1 MQDTKLNGARIEYL
15 DGVRA
20 FALILGIVFHASLS
34 FMPIFIGW
42 AVMDINTSNNIGAFV
57 VVSHSFRMELFFL
70 IAGYLSCLSASKY
83 GVRHFLKSRLIR
95 IGIPFIV
102 GWILLRPL
110 IISGWTMG
118 GQSMTGDVDIWAG
131 LLSGMDSFNG
141 QDILVGTHLWFLY
154 YLLIISAS
162 VLLLR
167 WLITANSRINMIVVR
182 RVDKLINW
190 VVNTP
195 FIKVLLVLPITAC
208 LWFMNGWGVDTPDK
222 SLWPMWPVF
231 LLYGGFFGFG
241 WLLVRTKENLDNL
254 TNFSWWLV
262 ATCLMSI
269 VAVLMLSRYEMQ
281 GAHDYY
287 AWIKL
292 AYLFS
297 YALMMCGLVSITIA
311 VFRVVMSK
319 SSAFIRYL
327 ADASYWLYL
336 IHLPVV
342 VWLQIAVAELS
353 WHWSLKWGAICT
365 LTVIFSLLIYD
376 LFVRATFIGAL
387 LNGKR
392 QASII
397 RTQTQT
403 IIFSKKS

>member
-42 AVMDINTSNNIGAFV
+42 AVMDINTSSNIGAFV

-70 IAGYLSCLSASKY
+70 IAGYLSCLSASKH
-83 GVRHFLKSRLIR
+83 GVRYFLKSRLIR

-131 LLSGMDSFNG
+131 LLSGLNSFNG

-154 YLLIISAS
+154 YLLIISGSA
-162 VLLLR
+162 LLLR
-167 WLITANSRINMIVVR
+167 CLITANDRINAIVTS
-182 RVDKLINW
+182 RVDKLINSLAK
-190 VVNTP
+190 TP
-195 FIKVLLVLPITAC
+195 FIKVLLILPITGC
-208 LWFMNGWGVDTPDK
+208 MWFMNGWGVDTPDK

-231 LLYGGFFGFG
+231 FLYGGFFGFG
-241 WLLVRTKENLDNL
+241 WLLARTNDNLDSL
-254 TNFSWWLV
+254 TSFSWWLV
-262 ATCLMSI
+262 AVCIVSI
-269 VAVLMLSRYEMQ
+269 VTVLVLSRYEIQ

-292 AYLFS
+292 GYLVS
-297 YALMMCGLVSITIA
+297 YALMMCSLISLTIS
-311 VFRVVMSK
+311 VFRAVMSK
-319 SSAFIRYL
+319 SAAVIRYL

-353 WHWSLKWGAICT
+353 WHWSLKWGVICT
-365 LTVIFSLLIYD
+365 LTIILSLLIYD
-376 LFVRATFIGAL
+376 LFVRATFVGAL

-392 QASII
+392 QASAII
-397 RTQTQT
+397 TRAQA

>member
-1 MQDTKLNGARIEYL
+1 MQDTKLRSARIEYL

-42 AVMDINTSNNIGAFV
+42 AVMDINTSSNISAFV

-70 IAGYLSCLSASKY
+70 IAGYLSCLSASKH
-83 GVRHFLKSRLIR
+83 GVKHFLKSRLIR
-95 IGIPFIV
+95 IGIPFVV

-131 LLSGMDSFNG
+131 LISGMDSFNG
-141 QDILVGTHLWFLY
+141 QDVLVGTHLWFLY

-162 VLLLR
+162 LLSLR
-167 WLITANSRINMIVVR
+167 WLITANSHIHMIVVR
-182 RVDKLINW
+182 HVDKLINW
-190 VVNTP
+190 IVNTP
-195 FIKVLLVLPITAC
+195 FIKFLLVLPITAC

-231 LLYGGFFGFG
+231 LLYAGFFCFG
-241 WLLVRTKENLDNL
+241 WMLAQTKDSLDKL
-254 TNFSWWLV
+254 TRFNWWLV
-262 ATCLMSI
+262 VVCIVSI
-269 VAVLMLSRYEMQ
+269 VTVLMLSRYEMQ

-287 AWIKL
+287 TWIKL
-292 AYLFS
+292 GYLIS
-297 YALMMCGLVSITIA
+297 YALMMCSLVSITIA
-311 VFRVVMSK
+311 VFRVAMSK
-319 SSAFIRYL
+319 GTAFIRYL

-342 VWLQIAVAELS
+342 VWLQIAVAELP

-365 LTVIFSLLIYD
+365 LTVIFSLIIYD
-376 LFVRATFIGAL
+376 LLVRATFIGAL

-392 QASII
+392 QAPIM
-397 RTQTQT
+397 RTQTQA

>member
-1 MQDTKLNGARIEYL
+1 MQSVRPSSARLAYL

-20 FALILGIVFHASLS
+20 FALILGIIFHASLS

-42 AVMDINTSNNIGAFV
+42 AVMDINTSDNIGAFV

-70 IAGYLSCLSASKY
+70 IAGYLSCLSVSKH
-83 GVRHFLKSRLIR
+83 GVKHFFKLRLIR
-95 IGIPFIV
+95 IGIPFVV

-110 IISGWTMG
+110 IISGWAMG
-118 GQSMTGDVDIWAG
+118 GQSMSGDVDIWAG
-131 LLSGMDSFNG
+131 LLSGLDSFNG

-154 YLLIISAS
+154 YLLIISGSALS
-162 VLLLR
+162 LH
-167 WLITANSRINMIVVR
+167 WLISANSRINTTVVG
-182 RVDKLINW
+182 RVDKLVNW
-190 VVNTP
+190 LVNTP

-231 LLYGGFFGFG
+231 FLYGGFFSFG
-241 WLLVRTKENLDNL
+241 WLLARTKENLDKL
-254 TNFSWWLV
+254 TSFSGWLV
-262 ATCLMSI
+262 VICIVSI
-269 VAVLMLSRYEMQ
+269 VTVLMLSRYEMQ

-287 AWIKL
+287 TWIKL
-292 AYLFS
+292 GYLFS
-297 YALMMCGLVSITIA
+297 YALMMCSLVSITMA
-311 VFRVVMSK
+311 VFRAVMSK
-319 SSAFIRYL
+319 SGAFIRYL

-336 IHLPVV
+336 IHLPIV
-342 VWLQIAVAELS
+342 VWLQIAVAELP

-365 LTVIFSLLIYD
+365 LTVILSLLIYD
-376 LFVRATFIGAL
+376 LLVRATFIGAL

-392 QASII
+392 QASTIL
-397 RTQTQT
+397 QTQA

>member
-1 MQDTKLNGARIEYL
+1 MQDTKLSSARIEYL

-42 AVMDINTSNNIGAFV
+42 AVMDINTSSNIGAFV

-70 IAGYLSCLSASKY
+70 IAGYLSCLSASKH
-83 GVRHFLKSRLIR
+83 GVKHFLKSRLIR
-95 IGIPFIV
+95 IGIPFVV

-118 GQSMTGDVDIWAG
+118 GQSMSGDVDIWAG
-131 LLSGMDSFNG
+131 LISGLDIFNG
-141 QDILVGTHLWFLY
+141 QDVLVGTHLWFLY

-162 VLLLR
+162 LLSLR
-167 WLITANSRINMIVVR
+167 WLITANSHIHMIVVR
-182 RVDKLINW
+182 HVDKLINW
-190 VVNTP
+190 IVNTP

-231 LLYGGFFGFG
+231 LLYGGFFCFG
-241 WLLVRTKENLDNL
+241 WMLAQTKDSLDKL
-254 TNFSWWLV
+254 TRFNWWLV
-262 ATCLMSI
+262 VVCIVSI
-269 VAVLMLSRYEMQ
+269 VTVLMLSRYEMQ

-287 AWIKL
+287 TWIKL
-292 AYLFS
+292 GYLIS
-297 YALMMCGLVSITIA
+297 YALMMCSLVSITIA
-311 VFRVVMSK
+311 VFRVTMSK
-319 SSAFIRYL
+319 STAFIRYL

-342 VWLQIAVAELS
+342 VWLQIAVAELP

-365 LTVIFSLLIYD
+365 LTVIFSLIIYD
-376 LFVRATFIGAL
+376 LLVRATFIGAL

-392 QASII
+392 QAPIM
-397 RTQTQT
+397 RTQAQA

>member
-1 MQDTKLNGARIEYL
+1 MQSVRPSSARLAYL

-20 FALILGIVFHASLS
+20 FALILGIIFHASLS

-42 AVMDINTSNNIGAFV
+42 AVMDINTSDNIGAFV

-70 IAGYLSCLSASKY
+70 IAGYLSCLSVSKH
-83 GVRHFLKSRLIR
+83 GVKHFFKLRLIR

-110 IISGWTMG
+110 IISGWAMG
-118 GQSMTGDVDIWAG
+118 GQSMSGDVDIWAG
-131 LLSGMDSFNG
+131 LLSGLDSFNG

-154 YLLIISAS
+154 YLLIISGSALS
-162 VLLLR
+162 LH
-167 WLITANSRINMIVVR
+167 WLISANSRINTTVVG
-182 RVDKLINW
+182 RVDKLVNW
-190 VVNTP
+190 LVNTP

-231 LLYGGFFGFG
+231 FLYGGFFSFG
-241 WLLVRTKENLDNL
+241 WLLARTKENLDKL
-254 TNFSWWLV
+254 TSFSGWLV
-262 ATCLMSI
+262 VICIVSI
-269 VAVLMLSRYEMQ
+269 VTVLMLSRYEMQ

-287 AWIKL
+287 TWIKL
-292 AYLFS
+292 GYLFS
-297 YALMMCGLVSITIA
+297 YALMMCSLVSITMA
-311 VFRVVMSK
+311 VFRAVMSK
-319 SSAFIRYL
+319 SAAFIRYL

-336 IHLPVV
+336 IHLPIV
-342 VWLQIAVAELS
+342 VWLQIAVAELP

-365 LTVIFSLLIYD
+365 LTVILSLLIYD
-376 LFVRATFIGAL
+376 LLVRATFIGAL

-392 QASII
+392 QASTIL
-397 RTQTQT
+397 QTQA

>member
-1 MQDTKLNGARIEYL
+1 MQSVRPSSSRLAYL

-20 FALILGIVFHASLS
+20 FALILGIIFHASLS

-42 AVMDINTSNNIGAFV
+42 AVMDINTSDNIGAFV

-70 IAGYLSCLSASKY
+70 IAGYLSCLSVSKH
-83 GVRHFLKSRLIR
+83 GVKHFFKLRLIR
-95 IGIPFIV
+95 IGIPFVV

-110 IISGWTMG
+110 IISGWAMG
-118 GQSMTGDVDIWAG
+118 GQSMSGDVDIWAG
-131 LLSGMDSFNG
+131 LLNGLDSFNG

-154 YLLIISAS
+154 YLLIISGSALS
-162 VLLLR
+162 LR
-167 WLITANSRINMIVVR
+167 WLITANCRINTTVVG
-182 RVDKLINW
+182 RVDKLVNW
-190 VVNTP
+190 LVNTP

-231 LLYGGFFGFG
+231 FLYGGFFSFG
-241 WLLVRTKENLDNL
+241 WLLARTKENLDKL
-254 TNFSWWLV
+254 TSFSGWLV
-262 ATCLMSI
+262 VICIVSI
-269 VAVLMLSRYEMQ
+269 VTVLMLSRYEMQ

-287 AWIKL
+287 TWIKL
-292 AYLFS
+292 GYLFS
-297 YALMMCGLVSITIA
+297 YALMMCSLVSITMA
-311 VFRVVMSK
+311 VFRAVMSK
-319 SSAFIRYL
+319 SAAFIRYL

-336 IHLPVV
+336 IHLPIV
-342 VWLQIAVAELS
+342 VWLQIAVAELP

-365 LTVIFSLLIYD
+365 LTVILSLLIYD
-376 LFVRATFIGAL
+376 LLVRATFIGAL

-392 QASII
+392 QASTIL
-397 RTQTQT
+397 QTQA

>member
-1 MQDTKLNGARIEYL
+1 MQDTKLRSARIEYL

-42 AVMDINTSNNIGAFV
+42 AVMDINTSSNIGAFV

-70 IAGYLSCLSASKY
+70 IAGYLSCLSASKH
-83 GVRHFLKSRLIR
+83 GVKHFFKSRLIR
-95 IGIPFIV
+95 IGIPFVV

-118 GQSMTGDVDIWAG
+118 GQSMSGDVDIWAG
-131 LLSGMDSFNG
+131 LISGMDSFNG
-141 QDILVGTHLWFLY
+141 QDVLVGTHLWFLY

-162 VLLLR
+162 LLSLR
-167 WLITANSRINMIVVR
+167 WLITANSHIHMIVVR
-182 RVDKLINW
+182 HVDKLINW
-190 VVNTP
+190 IVNTP

-208 LWFMNGWGVDTPDK
+208 LWFMNSWGVDTPDK

-231 LLYGGFFGFG
+231 LLYGGFFCFG
-241 WLLVRTKENLDNL
+241 WMLAQTKDSLDKL
-254 TNFSWWLV
+254 TRFNWWLV
-262 ATCLMSI
+262 VVCIVSI
-269 VAVLMLSRYEMQ
+269 VTVLMLSRYEMQ

-287 AWIKL
+287 TWIKL
-292 AYLFS
+292 GYLIS
-297 YALMMCGLVSITIA
+297 YALMMCSLVSITIA

-319 SSAFIRYL
+319 STAFIRYL

-342 VWLQIAVAELS
+342 VWLQIAVAELP

-365 LTVIFSLLIYD
+365 LTVIFSLIIYD
-376 LFVRATFIGAL
+376 LLVRATFIGAL

-392 QASII
+392 QAPIM
-397 RTQTQT
+397 RTQAQA

>member
-1 MQDTKLNGARIEYL
+1 MQDTKLRSARIEYL

-42 AVMDINTSNNIGAFV
+42 AVMDINTSSNIGAFV

-70 IAGYLSCLSASKY
+70 IAGYLSCLSASKH
-83 GVRHFLKSRLIR
+83 GVKHFFKSRLIR
-95 IGIPFIV
+95 IGIPFVV

-118 GQSMTGDVDIWAG
+118 GQSMSGDVDIWAG
-131 LLSGMDSFNG
+131 LISGMDSFNG
-141 QDILVGTHLWFLY
+141 QDVLVGTHLWFLY

-162 VLLLR
+162 LLSLR
-167 WLITANSRINMIVVR
+167 WLITANSHIHMIVVR
-182 RVDKLINW
+182 HVDKLINW
-190 VVNTP
+190 IVNTP

-231 LLYGGFFGFG
+231 LLYGGFFCFG
-241 WLLVRTKENLDNL
+241 WMLAQTKDSLDKL
-254 TNFSWWLV
+254 TRFNWWLV
-262 ATCLMSI
+262 VVCIVSI
-269 VAVLMLSRYEMQ
+269 VTVLMLSRYEMQ

-287 AWIKL
+287 TWIKL
-292 AYLFS
+292 GYLIS
-297 YALMMCGLVSITIA
+297 YALMMCSLVSITIA

-319 SSAFIRYL
+319 STAFIRYL

-342 VWLQIAVAELS
+342 VWLQIAVAELP

-365 LTVIFSLLIYD
+365 LTVIFSLIIYD
-376 LFVRATFIGAL
+376 LLVRATFIGAL

-392 QASII
+392 QAPIM
-397 RTQTQT
+397 RTQAQA

>member
-1 MQDTKLNGARIEYL
+1 MQSVRPSSARLAYL

-20 FALILGIVFHASLS
+20 FALILGIIFHASLS

-42 AVMDINTSNNIGAFV
+42 AVMDINTSDNIGAFV

-70 IAGYLSCLSASKY
+70 IAGYLSCLSVSKH
-83 GVRHFLKSRLIR
+83 GVKHFFKLRLIR
-95 IGIPFIV
+95 IGIPFVV

-110 IISGWTMG
+110 IISGWAMG
-118 GQSMTGDVDIWAG
+118 GQSMSGDVDIWAG
-131 LLSGMDSFNG
+131 LLSGLDSFNG

-154 YLLIISAS
+154 YLLIISGSALS
-162 VLLLR
+162 LR
-167 WLITANSRINMIVVR
+167 WLISANCRINTTVVG
-182 RVDKLINW
+182 RVDKLVNW
-190 VVNTP
+190 LVNTP

-231 LLYGGFFGFG
+231 FLYGGFFSFG
-241 WLLVRTKENLDNL
+241 WLLARTKENLDKL
-254 TNFSWWLV
+254 TSFSGWLV
-262 ATCLMSI
+262 VICIVSI
-269 VAVLMLSRYEMQ
+269 VTVLMLSRYEMQ

-287 AWIKL
+287 TWIKL
-292 AYLFS
+292 GYLFS
-297 YALMMCGLVSITIA
+297 YALMMCSLVSITMA
-311 VFRVVMSK
+311 VFRAVMSK
-319 SSAFIRYL
+319 SAAFIRYL

-336 IHLPVV
+336 IHLPIV
-342 VWLQIAVAELS
+342 VWLQIAVAELP

-365 LTVIFSLLIYD
+365 LTVILSLLIYD
-376 LFVRATFIGAL
+376 LLVRATFIGAL

-392 QASII
+392 QASTIL
-397 RTQTQT
+397 QTQA

>member
-1 MQDTKLNGARIEYL
+1 MQSVRPSSSRLAYL

-20 FALILGIVFHASLS
+20 FALILGIIFHASLS

-42 AVMDINTSNNIGAFV
+42 AVMDINTSDNIGAFV

-70 IAGYLSCLSASKY
+70 IAGYLSCLSVSKH
-83 GVRHFLKSRLIR
+83 GVKHFFKLRLIR

-110 IISGWTMG
+110 IISGWAMG
-118 GQSMTGDVDIWAG
+118 GQSMSGDVDIWAG
-131 LLSGMDSFNG
+131 LLNGLDSFNG

-154 YLLIISAS
+154 YLLIISGSALS
-162 VLLLR
+162 LR
-167 WLITANSRINMIVVR
+167 WLISANSRINTTVVG
-182 RVDKLINW
+182 RVDKLVNW
-190 VVNTP
+190 LVNTP

-231 LLYGGFFGFG
+231 FLYGGFFSFG
-241 WLLVRTKENLDNL
+241 WLLARTKENLDKL
-254 TNFSWWLV
+254 TSFSGWLV
-262 ATCLMSI
+262 VICIVSI
-269 VAVLMLSRYEMQ
+269 VTVLMLSRYEMQ

-287 AWIKL
+287 TWIKL
-292 AYLFS
+292 GYLFS
-297 YALMMCGLVSITIA
+297 YALMMCSLVSITMA
-311 VFRVVMSK
+311 VFRAVMSK
-319 SSAFIRYL
+319 SAAFIRYL

-336 IHLPVV
+336 IHLPIV
-342 VWLQIAVAELS
+342 VWLQIAVAELP

-365 LTVIFSLLIYD
+365 LTVILSLLIYD
-376 LFVRATFIGAL
+376 LLVRATFIGAL

-392 QASII
+392 QASTIL
-397 RTQTQT
+397 QTQA

>member
-1 MQDTKLNGARIEYL
+1 MQSVRPSSARLAYL

-20 FALILGIVFHASLS
+20 FALILGIIFHASLS

-42 AVMDINTSNNIGAFV
+42 AVMDINTSDNIGAFV

-70 IAGYLSCLSASKY
+70 IAGYLSCLSVSKH
-83 GVRHFLKSRLIR
+83 GVKHFFKLRLIR
-95 IGIPFIV
+95 IGIPFVV

-110 IISGWTMG
+110 IISGWAMG
-118 GQSMTGDVDIWAG
+118 GQSMSGDVDIWAG
-131 LLSGMDSFNG
+131 LLSGLDSFNG

-154 YLLIISAS
+154 YLLIISGSALS
-162 VLLLR
+162 LR
-167 WLITANSRINMIVVR
+167 WLISANSRINTTVVG
-182 RVDKLINW
+182 RVDKLVNW
-190 VVNTP
+190 LVNTP

-231 LLYGGFFGFG
+231 FLYGGFFSFG
-241 WLLVRTKENLDNL
+241 WLLARTKENLDKL
-254 TNFSWWLV
+254 TSFSGWLV
-262 ATCLMSI
+262 VICIVSI
-269 VAVLMLSRYEMQ
+269 VTVLMLSRYEMQ

-287 AWIKL
+287 TWIKL
-292 AYLFS
+292 GYLFS
-297 YALMMCGLVSITIA
+297 YALMMCSLVSITMA
-311 VFRVVMSK
+311 VFRAVMSK
-319 SSAFIRYL
+319 SAAFIRYL

-336 IHLPVV
+336 IHLPIV
-342 VWLQIAVAELS
+342 VWLQIAVAELP

-365 LTVIFSLLIYD
+365 LTVILSLLIYD
-376 LFVRATFIGAL
+376 LLVRATFIGAL

-392 QASII
+392 QASTIL
-397 RTQTQT
+397 QTQA

>member
-1 MQDTKLNGARIEYL
+1 MQSVRPSSARLAYL

-20 FALILGIVFHASLS
+20 FALILGIIFHASLS

-42 AVMDINTSNNIGAFV
+42 AVMDINTSDNIGAFV

-70 IAGYLSCLSASKY
+70 IAGYLSCLSVSKH
-83 GVRHFLKSRLIR
+83 GVKHFFKLRLIR
-95 IGIPFIV
+95 IGIPFVV

-110 IISGWTMG
+110 IISGWAMG
-118 GQSMTGDVDIWAG
+118 GQSMSGDVDIWAG
-131 LLSGMDSFNG
+131 LLSGLDSFNG

-154 YLLIISAS
+154 YLLIISGSALS
-162 VLLLR
+162 LR
-167 WLITANSRINMIVVR
+167 WLISANSRINTTVVG
-182 RVDKLINW
+182 RVDKLVNW
-190 VVNTP
+190 LVNTP

-231 LLYGGFFGFG
+231 FLYGGFFSFG
-241 WLLVRTKENLDNL
+241 WLLARTKENLDKL
-254 TNFSWWLV
+254 TSFSGWLV
-262 ATCLMSI
+262 VICIVSI
-269 VAVLMLSRYEMQ
+269 VTVLMLSRYEMQ

-287 AWIKL
+287 TWIKL
-292 AYLFS
+292 GYLFS
-297 YALMMCGLVSITIA
+297 YALMMCSLVSITMA
-311 VFRVVMSK
+311 VFRAVMSK
-319 SSAFIRYL
+319 SAAFIRYL

-342 VWLQIAVAELS
+342 VWLQIAVAELP

-365 LTVIFSLLIYD
+365 LTVILSLLIYD
-376 LFVRATFIGAL
+376 LLVRATFIGAL

-392 QASII
+392 QASTIL
-397 RTQTQT
+397 QTQA